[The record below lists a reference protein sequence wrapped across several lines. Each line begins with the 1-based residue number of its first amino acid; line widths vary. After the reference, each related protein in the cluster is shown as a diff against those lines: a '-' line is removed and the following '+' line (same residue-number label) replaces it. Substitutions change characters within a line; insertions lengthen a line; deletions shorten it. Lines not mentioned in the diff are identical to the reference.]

1 MLELRPEG
9 PTHADQPI
17 EQAVSVPIFHLRIG
31 EKDGRLLSGTF
42 PSSIN
47 RLI

>member
-1 MLELRPEG
+1 MLELRPER
-9 PTHADQPI
+9 PPHADQPI
-17 EQAVSVPIFHLRIG
+17 EQAVSVTTFHMRIG
-31 EKDGRLLSGTF
+31 EKDGRLLSVSS